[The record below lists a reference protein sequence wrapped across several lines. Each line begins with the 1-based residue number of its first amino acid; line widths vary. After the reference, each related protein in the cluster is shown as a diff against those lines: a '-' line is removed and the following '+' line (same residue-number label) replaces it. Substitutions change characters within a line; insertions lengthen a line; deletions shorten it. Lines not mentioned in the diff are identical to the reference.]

1 MFQTTNQPQ
10 IVFPNGAQREGFTGK
25 RDRDLRRDST
35 NTKSVPPTMVK
46 SRHYYWFLLVD
57 KQEKHFG
64 KKHVIYNLSQLPFV
78 GGKSS
83 SKPDVGIYVGG
94 RVGDKMGTR
103 DELVLIILP
112 VLTYRT
118 PKKTGRQDGIRY
130 R

>member
-64 KKHVIYNLSQLPFV
+64 KKKMLYTICLNSHLLEENRLPSPMSASML
-78 GGKSS
+78 GG
-83 SKPDVGIYVGG
+83 G
-94 RVGDKMGTR
+94 
-103 DELVLIILP
+103 
-112 VLTYRT
+112 
-118 PKKTGRQDGIRY
+118 
-130 R
+130 